1 MTRATDVVP
10 TQPAAWAL
18 PEHWL
23 VPQWPAPP
31 GVHALCTARTGGVS
45 QGPYAS
51 MNLGSH
57 VGDDPQAVQANRAR
71 LQALLAQRTPGARPV
86 FLSQVHGSA
95 VAALSQSTSDGTEAD
110 ACVATD
116 SGVVCTIMV
125 ADCLPVLLAHR
136 SGAVVAAAHAGWRGL
151 AGRGGVGVLETAVR
165 AVFEQNTALALN
177 QQAQAAPKNV
187 ENDGPGIAAV
197 AADALAWLGPCIGP
211 DAFEVGAEVREAF
224 CDQAPQYDTRYAN
237 CFAPS
242 PTQPGKWLADLAA
255 LARLRLQALGIT
267 AIYGNDS
274 SPGWCTVTQSSRFF
288 SHRRDTAVLGG
299 SGRLAACIW
308 RD

>member
-1 MTRATDVVP
+1 MTRPTDAVP

-45 QGPYAS
+45 EGPYAS

-86 FLSQVHGSA
+86 FLSQVHGTA
-95 VAALSQSTSDGTEAD
+95 VAALSQATPDGTEAD

-116 SGVVCTIMV
+116 ASVVCTIMV

-136 SGAVVAAAHAGWRGL
+136 SGGVVAAAHAGWRGL
-151 AGRGGVGVLETAVR
+151 AGQGGVGVLETAVR
-165 AVFEQNTALALN
+165 AVFEQNAALALH
-177 QQAQAAPKNV
+177 QKAQAAIKNLAID
-187 ENDGPGIAAV
+187 ESGMAAV
-197 AADALAWLGPCIGP
+197 AADTLAWLGPCIGP

-224 CDQAPQYDTRYAN
+224 CAYAPQYTT
-237 CFAPS
+237 CFVPS
-242 PTQPGKWLADLAA
+242 PNQSGKWLADLAA
-255 LARLRLQALGIT
+255 LARLRLQALGVT

-308 RD
+308 RG